1 MSDIT
6 IQPRARKLA
15 SLEAQP
21 DARSSKP
28 DHAIDGANAGDPGIA
43 GTAVPAAGRPTSHL
57 ARLTSLLGIVL
68 LLALPFLAGGYWTF
82 TLGLC
87 FANAIAI
94 ISVSFLVRYG
104 GEVSIG
110 NGVFVA
116 IGAYTVALIEKYFG
130 LPLLFALPFAALA
143 GALAGVIFSFP
154 TRYLS
159 GIYLAVATMA
169 LALALPEVLLY
180 FSSVT
185 GGYEGLYVNLDAI
198 PGVSKGMQRYYV
210 PLFGLI
216 VIVLLLRHFRRSRQ
230 AMALLLIRT
239 SSHAAESFGIRRS
252 WARLSCM
259 ALSAS
264 IAAIAGAL
272 LSFSS
277 STVSPNSFTLW
288 TSIFLLVGS
297 VVSLY
302 SLSIVGAVLGGLF
315 LTLMPLL
322 LAGAGD
328 WVPVLYGAALLSVVL
343 GVNALPAHI
352 RARLEGGHS

>member
-1 MSDIT
+1 MSEIT
-6 IQPRARKLA
+6 MTSQTPSSSSPEATAPEAAAPRTPVRRWTAT
-15 SLEAQP
+15 
-21 DARSSKP
+21 
-28 DHAIDGANAGDPGIA
+28 ANI
-43 GTAVPAAGRPTSHL
+43 
-57 ARLTSLLGIVL
+57 LGVVFL
-68 LLALPFLAGGYWTF
+68 LLLPFIAGGYWTF
-82 TLGLC
+82 TLGLA

-110 NGVFVA
+110 HGVFVA
-116 IGAYTVALIEKYFG
+116 MGAYTVALAEKYFG
-130 LPLLFALPFAALA
+130 LSLLLSLPIAAVVGALA
-143 GALAGVIFSFP
+143 GAIFAFP
-154 TRYLS
+154 SRFLS

-185 GGYEGLYVNLDAI
+185 GGYEGLYVNLDAV
-198 PGVSKGMQRYYV
+198 PGVSKGMQRYYL

-216 VIVLLLRHFRRSRQ
+216 TVVLLLRHFRRSRQ

-259 ALSAS
+259 SLSAG
-264 IAAIAGAL
+264 IAATAGAL

-302 SLSIVGAVLGGLF
+302 SLSVVGAILGGLF
-315 LTLMPLL
+315 LSLMPLL

-328 WVPVLYGAALLSVVL
+328 WVPVLYGAALLGVIL
-343 GVNALPAHI
+343 GVNALPPHL
-352 RARLEGGHS
+352 RNRLEGGHS

>member
-1 MSDIT
+1 MT
-6 IQPRARKLA
+6 NQPSTLP
-15 SLEAQP
+15 AQ
-21 DARSSKP
+21 S
-28 DHAIDGANAGDPGIA
+28 
-43 GTAVPAAGRPTSHL
+43 PAAPAAAAPPTTGRRW
-57 ARLTSLLGIVL
+57 ARAVNLGGVVFLLV
-68 LLALPFLAGGYWTF
+68 LPFIAGGYWTF
-82 TLGLC
+82 TLGLA

-94 ISVSFLVRYG
+94 IAVSFLVRYA

-110 NGVFVA
+110 HGVFVA
-116 IGAYTVALIEKYFG
+116 IGAYTVALAEKYLG
-130 LPLLFALPFAALA
+130 LPLLASLPVAAVA
-143 GALAGVIFSFP
+143 GALAGMLFAFP
-154 TRYLS
+154 SRAIS

-185 GGYEGLYVNLDAI
+185 GGYEGLYVNLDAV
-198 PGVSKGMQRYYV
+198 PGVSKGMQRYYL

-216 VIVLLLRHFRRSRQ
+216 LVVLLLQHFRRSRQ
-230 AMALLLIRT
+230 ALALLLIRT

-302 SLSIVGAVLGGLF
+302 SLSVFGALLGGLF
-315 LTLMPLL
+315 LTLMPLM

-328 WVPVLYGAALLSVVL
+328 WVPVLYGAALLGVIL
-343 GVNALPAHI
+343 GINALPADL
-352 RARLEGGHS
+352 RNRLEGGHS

>member
-1 MSDIT
+1 VSSLPLSPSAAAA
-6 IQPRARKLA
+6 QPGGEVAVARKPVA
-15 SLEAQP
+15 
-21 DARSSKP
+21 
-28 DHAIDGANAGDPGIA
+28 GIA
-43 GTAVPAAGRPTSHL
+43 ST
-57 ARLTSLLGIVL
+57 LGLVL
-68 LLALPFLAGGYWTF
+68 LLALPVLAGGYWTF

-94 ISVSFLVRYG
+94 LSVSFLVRYG

-110 NGVFVA
+110 HGVFVA
-116 IGAYTVALIEKYFG
+116 AGAYTVALMEKYLG
-130 LPLLFALPFAALA
+130 VSVLVSLPVAALA
-143 GALAGVIFSFP
+143 GALLGALFAFP
-154 TRYLS
+154 SRQLA

-169 LALALPEVLLY
+169 LALALPEVLLH
-180 FSSVT
+180 FSSVS
-185 GGYEGLYVNLDAI
+185 GGYEGLYVKLDAI
-198 PGVSKGMQRYYV
+198 PGAAKSLQRYYL
-210 PLFGLI
+210 PLLGL
-216 VIVLLLRHFRRSRQ
+216 VAVVLLLRNFRRSRQ

-239 SSHAAESFGIRRS
+239 SAHAAESFGIRRS

-302 SLSIVGAVLGGLF
+302 SLSIVGSVIGGLF

-322 LAGAGD
+322 LAGAGN
-328 WVPVLYGAALLSVVL
+328 WVPILYGGALLAVVL
-343 GVNALPAHI
+343 GVNALPPAV
-352 RARLEGGHS
+352 RARLEGGRA

>member
-1 MSDIT
+1 VSSLQMT
-6 IQPRARKLA
+6 PPVVVPAEAPVARKW
-15 SLEAQP
+15 
-21 DARSSKP
+21 
-28 DHAIDGANAGDPGIA
+28 NVGIA
-43 GTAVPAAGRPTSHL
+43 SALGL
-57 ARLTSLLGIVL
+57 AFLVVL
-68 LLALPFLAGGYWTF
+68 PLLAGGYWTF

-110 NGVFVA
+110 HGVFVA
-116 IGAYTVALIEKYFG
+116 AGAYTVALMEKYLG
-130 LPLLFALPFAALA
+130 VSVLVALPVAALVGAVLGILFAFPSRQLA
-143 GALAGVIFSFP
+143 
-154 TRYLS
+154 

-169 LALALPEVLLY
+169 LALALPEVLLH
-180 FSSVT
+180 FSSIS
-185 GGYEGLYVNLDAI
+185 GGYEGLYVKLDAL
-198 PGVSKGMQRYYV
+198 PGAPKSLQRYYL
-210 PLFGLI
+210 PLLGL
-216 VIVLLLRHFRRSRQ
+216 VLVVLLLRNFRRSRQ

-239 SSHAAESFGIRRS
+239 SAHAAESFGIRRS

-259 ALSAS
+259 ALSAG

-302 SLSIVGAVLGGLF
+302 SLSIMGSVIGGLF

-322 LAGAGD
+322 LAGAGN
-328 WVPVLYGAALLSVVL
+328 WVPILYGGALLAVVL
-343 GVNALPAHI
+343 GVNALPPAV
-352 RARLEGGHS
+352 RARLEGGGT

>member
-1 MSDIT
+1 MS
-6 IQPRARKLA
+6 RAGV
-15 SLEAQP
+15 S
-21 DARSSKP
+21 
-28 DHAIDGANAGDPGIA
+28 GA
-43 GTAVPAAGRPTSHL
+43 
-57 ARLTSLLGIVL
+57 L
-68 LLALPFLAGGYWTF
+68 LLAFLFLLPVVAGGYWTF

-110 NGVFVA
+110 HGVFVA
-116 IGAYTVALIEKYFG
+116 AGAYTVALLEKYLG
-130 LPLLFALPFAALA
+130 MSVLASLPVAALA
-143 GALAGVIFSFP
+143 GAILGVAFAFP
-154 TRYLS
+154 SRNLS

-169 LALALPEVLLY
+169 LALALPELLLH
-180 FSSVT
+180 FSSVS
-185 GGYEGLYVNLDAI
+185 GGYEGLYVKLDAL
-198 PGVSKGMQRYYV
+198 PGVPKSMQRYYL
-210 PLFGLI
+210 PLVGL
-216 VIVLLLRHFRRSRQ
+216 VVVVLLLRHFRRSRQ

-259 ALSAS
+259 ALSAA

-302 SLSIVGAVLGGLF
+302 SLSIMGSVIGGLF
-315 LTLMPLL
+315 LTMVPLL
-322 LAGAGD
+322 MAGAGN
-328 WVPVLYGAALLSVVL
+328 WVPILYGGALLAVVL
-343 GVNALPAHI
+343 GVNALPASW
-352 RARLEGGHS
+352 RARLEGGQA

>member
-1 MSDIT
+1 MSSVILT
-6 IQPRARKLA
+6 
-15 SLEAQP
+15 S
-21 DARSSKP
+21 
-28 DHAIDGANAGDPGIA
+28 
-43 GTAVPAAGRPTSHL
+43 AGRAGSRETAMPARHWISLSGL
-57 ARLTSLLGIVL
+57 AV
-68 LLALPFLAGGYWTF
+68 LLALPLLAGGYWTF

-110 NGVFVA
+110 HGVFVA
-116 IGAYTVALIEKYFG
+116 AGAYTVALMEKYLG
-130 LPLLFALPFAALA
+130 VSVLVSLPVAALA
-143 GALAGVIFSFP
+143 GAFLGAVFSYP
-154 TRYLS
+154 SRHLS

-169 LALALPEVLLY
+169 LALALPEILLH
-180 FSSVT
+180 FSTFT
-185 GGYEGLYVNLDAI
+185 GGYEGLYVRQDAI
-198 PGVSKGMQRYYV
+198 PGVPREMQRYYL
-210 PLFGLI
+210 PLAGLI
-216 VIVLLLRHFRRSRQ
+216 IVVVLLHHFRRSRQ
-230 AMALLLIRT
+230 AMSLLLIRT
-239 SSHAAESFGIRRS
+239 SAHAAESFGVRRS
-252 WARLSCM
+252 WARMSCM

-302 SLSIVGAVLGGLF
+302 SLSVLGSLIGGLF

-328 WVPVLYGAALLSVVL
+328 WVPILYGSALLGVVL
-343 GVNALPAHI
+343 GVNALPAKL
-352 RARLEGGHS
+352 RERLQGGRS

>member
-1 MSDIT
+1 MSN
-6 IQPRARKLA
+6 L
-15 SLEAQP
+15 SLSANQAP
-21 DARSSKP
+21 DASDASELQDKP
-28 DHAIDGANAGDPGIA
+28 K
-43 GTAVPAAGRPTSHL
+43 R
-57 ARLTSLLGIVL
+57 SLLSSAFTVAVL
-68 LLALPFLAGGYWTF
+68 VILLVLPMMAGGYWTF

-94 ISVSFLVRYG
+94 LSVSFLVRYG

-110 NGVFVA
+110 HGVFA
-116 IGAYTVALIEKYFG
+116 ASGAYTVALVEKYLGLSVLVG
-130 LPLLFALPFAALA
+130 LPVAAVVGAVLGAIFA
-143 GALAGVIFSFP
+143 FP
-154 TRYLS
+154 SRHLS

-169 LALALPEVLLY
+169 LALALPEVLLH
-180 FSSVT
+180 FSEIT
-185 GGYEGLYVNLDAI
+185 GGYGGLYVGLDAI
-198 PGVSKGMQRYYV
+198 AGVSKDLQRYYL
-210 PLFGLI
+210 PLAGLI
-216 VIVLLLRHFRRSRQ
+216 AVVLLLRHFRSSRQ

-239 SSHAAESFGIRRS
+239 SAHAAESFGIRRS

-259 ALSAS
+259 ALSGG

-302 SLSIVGAVLGGLF
+302 SLTLVGSVIGGLF
-315 LTLMPLL
+315 LTLVPLL

-328 WVPVLYGAALLSVVL
+328 WVPILYGAALLSVVQ
-343 GVNALPAHI
+343 GFNALPAHL
-352 RARLEGGHS
+352 RARLDGSRS